1 MISTLLVLTSLA
13 NPYGLAGCGNC
24 CKNAFRQPECQC
36 HTCGPDFIEPQQ
48 PDCAEECRVTFKDT
62 GERACDLP
70 CVIRYTRNMK
80 AEKEPVKEEKK
91 PTPSPIIPIVKVIY
105 AESFSN
111 VTRIIDL
118 EMKTVCYIVY
128 RSSVGT
134 SISCLPMR

>member
-1 MISTLLVLTSLA
+1 
-13 NPYGLAGCGNC
+13 
-24 CKNAFRQPECQC
+24 
-36 HTCGPDFIEPQQ
+36 
-48 PDCAEECRVTFKDT
+48 
-62 GERACDLP
+62 
-70 CVIRYTRNMK
+70 MK